1 MVVLKFQH
9 TYKEI
14 LHNLEATVKF
24 EFCSCVRLKSNTV
37 RRQKGPVQVQL
48 TMFTQPS
55 FIFNKAYFSNHS

>member
-24 EFCSCVRLKSNTV
+24 EVCSCVRLKSNTV
-37 RRQKGPVQVQL
+37 RRQKRTSSSSADNVYSTEL
-48 TMFTQPS
+48 
-55 FIFNKAYFSNHS
+55 YFQQGVLF